1 MSNFS
6 KFKQAIQKQF
16 KNMSTSAL
24 FQTEVDK
31 QELWETYLESF
42 PEGTNP
48 LFRERREYDCNCCKN
63 FIRQYGNIVSLSNGV
78 MTSIWDVSVEY
89 PFNVIAEAL
98 SKKVKA
104 YKINNIFFTDSKN
117 AGNNIT
123 RTLKENDVVE
133 EWEHFY
139 LHIPD
144 TFVKRKDTIDTLKGN
159 YRASKDV
166 YMRSMEELT
175 LEAGETILELISQ
188 GTLYRGEEH
197 KVNVSKFIS
206 DKNNFSKVKNSQ
218 KDNWCWERSINNPIA
233 RIRNTA
239 IGTLLIDI
247 SNNEDLDIAV
257 TKFEKVM
264 APTNYKRPK
273 AIITKQM
280 VETAEKTIRD
290 LGLSEALG
298 RRYALLEDVSVN
310 NVLFVDRDAKKKLYG
325 NVFDDLKDTISD
337 SSKTLSKI
345 EEVSIDDFIENIL
358 PHTKNLEL
366 LVENK
371 HIGNLMTLVAPTDA
385 TAPSILQWDNNFSWS
400 YKGNVADSIKQNVK
414 NAGGAVDGV
423 LRFSIQWNDKGD
435 NQNDF
440 DAHCI
445 EPSGNEIFYCSKCNR
460 RTGGTLDVDI
470 INPNEKVAVENITW
484 QNKSCM
490 EEGVYIFSVH
500 NYNHRGGTSGF
511 SAEIEYEGEIY
522 SFEYPHEL
530 KAKEN
535 VIVARI
541 QFSKKNGIKFIHSL
555 DSTKS
560 SKEVWNVKTNKF
572 AKVSVCMLSPNYW
585 DEQKGNG
592 NKHYF
597 FFLEDCKNDEIPRGF
612 YNEFLKTDLVQHKRV
627 FEALASKMKL
637 KYSDNQLSGLGFSST
652 MRNEI
657 IAKVDGSFKRTI
669 KIKF

>member
-144 TFVKRKDTIDTLKGN
+144 TFVKLKDTIDTLKGN

-206 DKNNFSKVKNSQ
+206 DKNNFLKVKNNQ

-325 NVFDDLKDTISD
+325 NVFDGLKDTISD

-358 PHTKNLEL
+358 PHTKKLEL

-385 TAPSILQWDNNFSWS
+385 TAPSILQWNNNFSWS

-460 RTGGTLDVDI
+460 HTGGTLDVDI
-470 INPNEKVAVENITW
+470 ISPNEKVAVENITW

-490 EEGVYIFSVH
+490 EEGVYIFNVH

-541 QFSKKNGIKFIHSL
+541 QFSKKNGVKFIHSL

-585 DEQKGNG
+585 DEQKDKG

-597 FFLEDCKNDEIPRGF
+597 FFLDDCKNDEIPRGF

-637 KYSDNQLSGLGFSST
+637 EYSDNQLSGLGFSST